1 MIPLDRALVG
11 DALLR
16 GFIAADGAKRRRED
30 ETKVDELVA
39 FLADVERVI
48 AKSAKRAEFV
58 LVDAAAGKGYVGV
71 LAAAL
76 LLRDRPARI
85 VLVERDENRLADAL
99 SAAARLEVT
108 HEIVTIATDVD
119 DASAYPD
126 DANLVVGLHAC
137 GDASDRIL
145 ERAIASRARNL
156 LLIPCCVGRSTR
168 GESLARSIHASL
180 ALPDAAPIARRMVHA
195 IVDGERILRLES
207 AGYQTDALEFVP
219 PRVTPYNV
227 LLRARRVD
235 EPVRKARSRDALDRL
250 TSFAGVSDSDH
261 LTGLRKDSP

>member
-1 MIPLDRALVG
+1 MIPLDRDTVG

-16 GFIAADGAKRRRED
+16 GFIAADGARRRRED

-39 FLADVERVI
+39 LLADVGRVI
-48 AKSAKRAEFV
+48 GKSSKKSEFV

-76 LLRDRPARI
+76 LLRDRPARL
-85 VLVERDENRLADAL
+85 VLVERDERRLEDAIV
-99 SAAARLEVT
+99 AARRLGVT
-108 HEIVTIATDVD
+108 HPISPVATDVD

-126 DANLVVGLHAC
+126 DASLVVGLHAC

-145 ERAIASRARNL
+145 ERSVASRARNL
-156 LLIPCCVGRSTR
+156 LLVPCCVGRSTR

-219 PRVTPYNV
+219 ARVTPYNV

-235 EPVRKARSRDALDRL
+235 EPIRKARSREALARL
-250 TSFAGVSDSDH
+250 TSFSADAAAQSEPDE
-261 LTGLRKDSP
+261 PPNAP